1 MAISRKNKKITI
13 NNKKI
18 KVKTTLKRRIN
29 KKTRY
34 VRKMKG
40 GAQPPPDV
48 LNNNDSDSG
57 SDWNK
62 NDFVLAGPAGPGPGP
77 VSLELPSH
85 PASAASTNTS
95 ASASATANS
104 KQEKHEVD
112 TNTIEV
118 VYPRSFI
125 EDQIKQSGPKTSIW
139 SAPSKDTRKEKAAHS
154 EYFKL
159 TDIIDTVI
167 GIIKKLHN
175 DVSKK
180 DWISNKFSDGN
191 KKNQVIKNLRKNMTL
206 NPITGELPISNKSRN
221 DKIKDFSIVSNF
233 NAHGKFKKKINLT
246 IEGTSARFPSY
257 TINLLDEIYNL
268 IVYIIDKNKNEYH
281 EDVDKM
287 IALLSLLLQ
296 SVDNHDRHQTIM
308 DYLDTKTIDRDGY
321 VKISS
326 VGV

>member
-1 MAISRKNKKITI
+1 MAISRKNKKITK

-48 LNNNDSDSG
+48 RNNSDSG

-62 NDFVLAGPAGPGPGP
+62 NDFVPAEPEGPAGPAGPAGPGPGP

-125 EDQIKQSGPKTSIW
+125 EDQIKQSGPKTSSW

-180 DWISNKFSDGN
+180 DWISKKFSDGS
-191 KKNQVIKNLRKNMTL
+191 KKNQVIKNLQTNMTL
-206 NPITGELPISNKSRN
+206 NPITGELPISNNSRN
-221 DKIKDFSIVSNF
+221 EKIKKFSIVSNF

-257 TINLLDEIYNL
+257 TINLLDEMYNL
-268 IVYIIDKNKNEYH
+268 IVYIIATNKNEYH

-296 SVDNHDRHQTIM
+296 SKDNYNRHQTIM
-308 DYLDTKTIDRDGY
+308 DYLASKNY
-321 VKISS
+321 
-326 VGV
+326 